1 MCSEP
6 SGDSARLR
14 VQLILSELRGFVYS
28 AASLGWHAV
37 AS

>member
-14 VQLILSELRGFVYS
+14 VQLILSELRGSVYS
-28 AASLGWHAV
+28 APSLGCHAV
-37 AS
+37 LS